1 MTMRFDSPLDD
12 IFLSRSH
19 IRVLRALH
27 RLPDGLPASGR
38 EVARRA
44 GVTHP
49 TALKALA
56 ALAESGLVNTGRS
69 PGGDKY
75 ELNHDHL
82 FAEQI
87 AHLYRSESGVR
98 ESLTSFLTDE
108 LLTLT
113 DKVEWAT
120 LFGSVVWGGS
130 TPTSDI
136 DLAVTCQRPD
146 IGEVEK
152 TLEDLSDTV
161 RRQFGN
167 RVSPLIKAGKQ
178 RPKTGIWKRL
188 EKDGIPL
195 IRSGKAVP
203 L

>member
-1 MTMRFDSPLDD
+1 MRFDSSFDD
-12 IFLSRSH
+12 IFRSRSH
-19 IRVLRALH
+19 IQVLRALH

-69 PGGDKY
+69 PAGNNY
-75 ELNHDHL
+75 ELNPDHL
-82 FAEQI
+82 FTDQI
-87 AHLYRSESGVR
+87 AHLYRSESGVKHK
-98 ESLTSFLTDE
+98 LAYFLRDE
-108 LLTLT
+108 LLALT

-136 DLAVTCQRPD
+136 DLAVSCERAD

-152 TLEDLSDTV
+152 TLEDLSDAV

-167 RVSPLIKAGKQ
+167 RVSPLINARKQ